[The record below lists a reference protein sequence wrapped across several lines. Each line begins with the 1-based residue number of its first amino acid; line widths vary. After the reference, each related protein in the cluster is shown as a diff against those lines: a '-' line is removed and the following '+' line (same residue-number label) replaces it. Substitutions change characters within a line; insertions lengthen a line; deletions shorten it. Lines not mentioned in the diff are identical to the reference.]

1 MDNLV
6 QLNVRID
13 REVKE
18 LGESRLELIGL
29 TPTEFMRLIWARLAD
44 EKSDLSEIEQF
55 LNPESAEAKSTEHDR
70 KLAALHRLN
79 TVYAEGLEQLG
90 ISGTASLEDVPDKEL
105 LTMELEDRMN
115 RRMGD
120 AGGGVER

>member
-44 EKSDLSEIEQF
+44 EKSDL
-55 LNPESAEAKSTEHDR
+55 
-70 KLAALHRLN
+70 
-79 TVYAEGLEQLG
+79 
-90 ISGTASLEDVPDKEL
+90 
-105 LTMELEDRMN
+105 
-115 RRMGD
+115 
-120 AGGGVER
+120 